1 MLNFQR
7 VETSKCSVFFEDALV
22 FSTLLLDAI
31 RLVESLSQ
39 PGERRFP
46 AIGKIWMRRW
56 PELRFISRYWALSS
70 GCTCAHAQT
79 HTQVYYL
86 LASTPVPSMF
96 THMHIYTHEYR
107 YIHIHITVYFSS
119 IYRTYIDIWKHLCNL
134 VHTSLQMKMYRLYV

>member
-1 MLNFQR
+1 MMVSKRHLLLLVPFSGSMLNFQR

-79 HTQVYYL
+79 HTHTQVYYL

-119 IYRTYIDIWKHLCNL
+119 
-134 VHTSLQMKMYRLYV
+134 LYLH